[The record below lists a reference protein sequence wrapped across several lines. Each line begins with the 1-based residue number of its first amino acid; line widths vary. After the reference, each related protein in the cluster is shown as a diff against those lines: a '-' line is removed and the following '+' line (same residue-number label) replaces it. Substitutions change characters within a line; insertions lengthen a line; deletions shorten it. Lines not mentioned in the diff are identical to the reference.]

1 METENVAHV
10 LAELPYPLDALAPH
24 MSAETLE
31 FHHGK
36 HHAAYVAKLNELLEG
51 NPWADLSLTD
61 LIRTAHA
68 APGAEP
74 IFNNAAQHW
83 NHAQFWNGMRPRGGG
98 AIPGELEKA
107 LIASFGSIDAFRTD
121 FVKAGLAQFGSGWVW
136 LVRAADGLKIVKT
149 SNADNPL
156 TTSKRPL
163 IGCDV
168 WEHAYYIDYRNRR
181 LGFLN
186 AYLDHL
192 VDWEVAAGLYA
203 ADK

>member
-1 METENVAHV
+1 MTHV
-10 LAELPYPLDALAPH
+10 LAELPYPLDALGPH

-36 HHAAYVAKLNELLEG
+36 HHAAYVAKLNELLVG
-51 NPWADLSLTD
+51 HAWADLPLTD

-68 APGAEP
+68 TPGADA

-83 NHAQFWNGMRPRGGG
+83 NHAQFWNGMRPQGGG

-107 LIASFGSIDAFRTD
+107 LIASFGSVDAFRTD

-136 LVRAADGLKIVKT
+136 LVRAGDRLEITNT

-156 TTSKRPL
+156 TTDKRPL

-192 VDWEVAAGLYA
+192 VDWETAARLYA
-203 ADK
+203 DT

>member
-1 METENVAHV
+1 METDYVTHV
-10 LAELPYPLDALAPH
+10 LAELPYPVDALAPY

-31 FHHGK
+31 YHYGK
-36 HHAAYVAKLNELLEG
+36 HHAAYVAKLNELLVG
-51 NPWADLSLTD
+51 HKWSDLPLVE
-61 LIRTAHA
+61 LIRKAHA
-68 APGAEP
+68 TPGAEI

-83 NHAQFWNGMRPRGGG
+83 NHAQFWNGMRPKGGG
-98 AIPGELEKA
+98 AIPGELERA
-107 LIASFGSIDAFRTD
+107 LIAAFGSVQAFRTD

-136 LVRAADGLKIVKT
+136 LVLRGDGLEITKT

-156 TTSKRPL
+156 TTDAVPL

-192 VDWEVAAGLYA
+192 VDWDMAARLYA
-203 ADK
+203 TA

>member
-1 METENVAHV
+1 VTHV
-10 LAELPYPLDALAPH
+10 LAELPYALEALTPH
-24 MSAETLE
+24 MSAETLK

-36 HHAAYVAKLNELLEG
+36 HHAGYVAKLNELLVG
-51 NPWADLSLTD
+51 HAWADLPLTD

-68 APGAEP
+68 TPGAEA

-83 NHAQFWNGMRPRGGG
+83 NHAQFWNGMRPQGGG

-107 LIASFGSIDAFRTD
+107 LSASFGSVDAFRTD

-136 LVRAADGLKIVKT
+136 LVRNGERLEITKT

-156 TTSKRPL
+156 TSGGRPL

-181 LGFLN
+181 LSFLN

-192 VDWEVAAGLYA
+192 VNWEMAAQLYA
-203 ADK
+203 ADA